1 MTIRLCQ
8 GKGGLFYALHAVV
21 SYCSILL
28 HPWIFYLYL
37 VLGKCTKSFGI
48 KETYSGLIYNVWKR
62 NQLQHTCT
70 LWDLWAL
77 QWQLLCHGDD
87 AIICCFFFCLPVT
100 QGTKIS
106 ASAFCSSLICTGPGS
121 HSLSLSHRTPE
132 WWAGGCTVSRVTQ
145 PQNQNIT
152 HIWLFTLILIVI
164 CQEIVQSQPRQCS
177 WMKSFAQP
185 HSVATETISRGSSGR
200 RLGGDIT
207 TYAAGIFQVKL
218 AHDDKALF
226 NFLQSA
232 ALVKDK
238 SVMKRGV
245 KSVN

>member
-1 MTIRLCQ
+1 M
-8 GKGGLFYALHAVV
+8 FE
-21 SYCSILL
+21 
-28 HPWIFYLYL
+28 
-37 VLGKCTKSFGI
+37 
-48 KETYSGLIYNVWKR
+48 KEISCNCCL
-62 NQLQHTCT
+62 LQHTCT

-87 AIICCFFFCLPVT
+87 AIICFFCLF
-100 QGTKIS
+100 
-106 ASAFCSSLICTGPGS
+106 ASDSRNQNIC
-121 HSLSLSHRTPE
+121 LSFLQQPDLHWTWQPLFLSHRTPE

-152 HIWLFTLILIVI
+152 HIWLFTLILIIV
-164 CQEIVQSQPRQCS
+164 CQEIVQSQPCQCS

-245 KSVN
+245 KSVNYYFHGFTVWHLGRALQHMVQSSLWNWYYC

>member
-87 AIICCFFFCLPVT
+87 AIIWFFFLFASDSRNQNICLSFLQQPDLHWT
-100 QGTKIS
+100 WQ
-106 ASAFCSSLICTGPGS
+106 P
-121 HSLSLSHRTPE
+121 LSLSHRTPE

-164 CQEIVQSQPRQCS
+164 CQEIAQSQPRQCS